1 MIIVLMLQKKLIN
14 DDTQKMK
21 KITMGG
27 KFFSRQNQERKKQM
41 EDELKWVGS
50 CFPSSLCP

>member
-1 MIIVLMLQKKLIN
+1 MLQKKLIN

-41 EDELKWVGS
+41 EDELKWVGG